1 MNKEEAAL
9 EIAELIQQKSDFQE
23 RVGRLVLSVQEQYG
37 KHQVE
42 DLHEMIKEQGVVM
55 SASTLRQYAWV
66 AQSSDELGL
75 PPDLDFSTKRMIIN
89 SPHKDKYLKL
99 LADGYSAAQLKREI
113 AIDNSEAHTKCTGY
127 CKFCNKEV
135 DVKHHNCQEK
145 KVTDH

>member
-9 EIAELIQQKSDFQE
+9 EIAELIQRKSDFQE

-42 DLHEMIKEQGVVM
+42 DLHEMIKEQGVSM

-66 AQSSDELGL
+66 TQSSDELEL
-75 PPDLDFSTKRMIIN
+75 PPDLDFSTKRRIIN
-89 SPHKDKYLKL
+89 SPHKEKYLKL
-99 LADGYSAAQLKREI
+99 IKKGYSAAQIKREM

-127 CKFCNKEV
+127 CKYCNKEV
-135 DVKHHNCQEK
+135 DVKNHNCQTKE
-145 KVTDH
+145 VTKS